1 MINNLNESKIKIENI
16 KLKIDL
22 ENLTNK
28 NSELL
33 KELNNVNLENK
44 KLKDSLNLN
53 FNNIDINEFLNIKN
67 DFSGFLEEKN
77 DLKEK
82 NKSFEKKI
90 QELNN
95 ENQELKKIKINK
107 MNNNLYKIN

>member
-33 KELNNVNLENK
+33 KELNNVNFENK

-90 QELNN
+90 QELSN

>member
-33 KELNNVNLENK
+33 RELNNVNFENK

-53 FNNIDINEFLNIKN
+53 LNNIDINEILNIKN
-67 DFSGFLEEKN
+67 DFFNFLKEKN
-77 DLKEK
+77 DLKE
-82 NKSFEKKI
+82 NIKSFEKKI

-95 ENQELKKIKINK
+95 ENQELKKN
-107 MNNNLYKIN
+107 

>member
-22 ENLTNK
+22 ENLINK

-33 KELNNVNLENK
+33 RELNNVNFENK

-53 FNNIDINEFLNIKN
+53 LNNIDINEILNIKN
-67 DFSGFLEEKN
+67 DFFNFLKEKN
-77 DLKEK
+77 DLKE
-82 NKSFEKKI
+82 NIKSFEKKI

-95 ENQELKKIKINK
+95 ENQELKKN
-107 MNNNLYKIN
+107 

>member
-22 ENLTNK
+22 ENLINK

-33 KELNNVNLENK
+33 RELNNVNFENK

-53 FNNIDINEFLNIKN
+53 LNNIDINEILNIKN
-67 DFSGFLEEKN
+67 DFFNFLKEKN
-77 DLKEK
+77 DLKE
-82 NKSFEKKI
+82 NIKSFEKKI

-95 ENQELKKIKINK
+95 ENQELKKQNQC
-107 MNNNLYKIN
+107 L

>member
-33 KELNNVNLENK
+33 KELNNVNFENK